1 MANQVCS
8 KQNSI
13 FCYSIYVLN
22 EIPCAFDTWLL
33 SCVTGFRWWSKSS
46 ETFLVGVPQFK
57 IIDLLRKTSSLLY
70 NLGSFFDIIP
80 LVKNGYFLLLF
91 TSSLSITTNYYI
103 CMHIYIYIYIYVYIY
118 YIYMN
123 TYVFLHIYI
132 CMYIYICIYTYM
144 WCIYMYV
151 CICIYMYKTF
161 HQCAYNNLI
170 NVFLSK

>member
-33 SCVTGFRWWSKSS
+33 SCVTGLRWWSKNS

-103 CMHIYIYIYIYVYIY
+103 CMHIYIYIYIYIYVYIY
-118 YIYMN
+118 I
-123 TYVFLHIYI
+123 IYI
-132 CMYIYICIYTYM
+132 CIHMYFYIYTYVCIYIYMYIYIYVMYI
-144 WCIYMYV
+144 YV
-151 CICIYMYKTF
+151 CAHMYLHVQNF
-161 HQCAYNNLI
+161 SSVCLQ
-170 NVFLSK
+170 